1 MLLLFSPCFS
11 VMLADK
17 DTAHGSARTLCDDGS
32 MHRSWGG
39 RAASSGLLRKEGAVS
54 HVQLLAKQESRSQ
67 KEEFSKDYFRK

>member
-17 DTAHGSARTLCDDGS
+17 DTAHGSARTLWGDGS
-32 MHRSWGG
+32 MQGWGG

-54 HVQLLAKQESRSQ
+54 HAQLLAKQESRSQ